1 MASVHLQ
8 ANTEILEI
16 KDEAEAAMVSTRGQS
31 RGQTSKDAFDCVIL
45 CTGFEDK
52 SVLDSDMIGAQ
63 LKRRISKNESSNGYA
78 IAWDGPAD
86 RRIFL
91 QSQNTKTHG
100 LGDTNFITAPG
111 RNASI
116 LNAIAGK
123 EIYQIGANDMLVELN
138 S

>member
-1 MASVHLQ
+1 MASVHMQ

-31 RGQTSKDAFDCVIL
+31 TGQTSQDAFDCVIL
-45 CTGFEDK
+45 CTGFDK
-52 SVLDSDMIGAQ
+52 SVLDSVLIGPQ
-63 LKRRISKNESSNGYA
+63 LRRRLSKSEKRNGYA

-123 EIYQIGANDMLVELN
+123 EIYQIVANDMLVAL
-138 S
+138 SS